1 MLKRK
6 QRALEL
12 LEDGKTVK
20 EIAHELE
27 VSIDTVYKYIKEFI
41 KDGKVFNEVR
51 KGDSSRKEFF
61 NNIISVVTLLGG
73 DLNDTL

>member
-41 KDGKVFNEVR
+41 K
-51 KGDSSRKEFF
+51 GDKE
-61 NNIISVVTLLGG
+61 
-73 DLNDTL
+73 